1 MTVIPISQKGQGL
14 LKLYKEM
21 ADNGYN
27 RADGSFVPVAFSDF
41 ELRAYRGNIRP
52 ILKQFEISTVLD
64 YGSGG
69 SDWNA
74 PGFDES
80 GQCAVEYFG
89 LSAVTKYEPARDVD
103 QRGISDC
110 VICFDVLE
118 HVHILDVRNVLIDI
132 FRNAAKL
139 VIINVACYS
148 AAALLPNGENAHITV
163 RHPLWWK
170 GLTDLSRLIF
180 QISQCGFCVRL
191 DGITRRVTPY
201 GERAIGPRKT
211 GLKSRMDFIKKIFV

>member
-1 MTVIPISQKGQGL
+1 MTDLAILQKGQEL

-21 ADNGYN
+21 AEKGYN

-41 ELRAYRGNIRP
+41 ELRPYRENIRP
-52 ILKQFEISTVLD
+52 ILKQFEISTILD

-74 PGFDES
+74 PGFNES
-80 GQCAVEYFG
+80 GQCAAECFG
-89 LSAVTKYEPARDVD
+89 LSVVTKYEPARNID

-118 HVHILDVRNVLIDI
+118 HIHILDVRNILIDI

-148 AAALLPNGENAHITV
+148 AAAQLPNGENAHITV
-163 RHPLWWK
+163 RQPLWWK
-170 GLTDLSRLIF
+170 GLTDSVSVDFPNIAAWLLCST
-180 QISQCGFCVRL
+180 GW
-191 DGITRRVTPY
+191 
-201 GERAIGPRKT
+201 RKT
-211 GLKSRMDFIKKIFV
+211 TGYSIWKAGDWASQNGFEVKDGFY